1 MPWLYS
7 GPSDNLCQLRGVE
20 EDHGESIHGGGEE
33 EGGETG
39 KFWDGSRDRWVSV
52 VSTRI
57 NPDAVFNPPP
67 YSHAARG
74 LLSTASSSADAEL
87 TPRTAIFLWCV
98 QGDLRL
104 ATIHPAH
111 RIGFITMGRWC
122 VQVTNQL
129 GLLPRHEVQV
139 PPEDV
144 DAESEANAK

>member
-33 EGGETG
+33 EGAETG

-52 VSTRI
+52 VSTRV

-74 LLSTASSSADAEL
+74 LLSTASSNADAEL
-87 TPRTAIFLWCV
+87 TPRTAILLWCV
-98 QGDLRL
+98 DLRRRVL
-104 ATIHPAH
+104 LFCFGVYKGT
-111 RIGFITMGRWC
+111 C
-122 VQVTNQL
+122 
-129 GLLPRHEVQV
+129 GLPQSSQSLNWLFDHGAMVC
-139 PPEDV
+139 
-144 DAESEANAK
+144 AGH